1 LNIID
6 HYNTDIYSDKM
17 LNSSHSIRRL
27 IIIDRGVGQGAF
39 RSMSGSKPT
48 SSALLP
54 PMKKPIILLDVDGVI
69 NFAGSEEK
77 AKVLWPDIIYER
89 RVLSST
95 GKRYDVLYSPAMVQ
109 KINAWHQVAEVRWL
123 TTWNDCAKTNL
134 APALKLDSFENSRK
148 SKDGKIETAILVGKE
163 QGADGLVIWID
174 DDLKEWTERNDKEI
188 ASIESPISKLS
199 PRQIFAVT
207 HSPVIFDR
215 PNTVLLSPSIGLTP
229 QHVQLVDDL
238 LRDHE
243 LSNGKVVRE
252 FEPRNRG
259 CVVM

>member
-1 LNIID
+1 
-6 HYNTDIYSDKM
+6 
-17 LNSSHSIRRL
+17 
-27 IIIDRGVGQGAF
+27 
-39 RSMSGSKPT
+39 
-48 SSALLP
+48 LLP

-89 RVLSST
+89 RVVLSST
-95 GKRYDVLYSPAMVQ
+95 GNRHDILYSPAMVQ
-109 KINAWHQVAEVRWL
+109 RINAWHQVAEVRWL
-123 TTWNDCAKTNL
+123 TTWNDSAKTNL

-148 SKDGKIETAILVGKE
+148 SKDDKIETAILVGKE

-174 DDLKEWTERNDKEI
+174 DELKEWTEHNDKEI
-188 ASIESPISKLS
+188 ASIDLTLRDGKESPELS
-199 PRQIFAVT
+199 PAQKYTVT
-207 HSPVIFDR
+207 NSAGIFDR
-215 PNTVLLSPSIGLTP
+215 PNTVLLSPCIGLTP
-229 QHVQLVDDL
+229 QHIQLVDDL

-252 FEPRNRG
+252 LEPGDRQD